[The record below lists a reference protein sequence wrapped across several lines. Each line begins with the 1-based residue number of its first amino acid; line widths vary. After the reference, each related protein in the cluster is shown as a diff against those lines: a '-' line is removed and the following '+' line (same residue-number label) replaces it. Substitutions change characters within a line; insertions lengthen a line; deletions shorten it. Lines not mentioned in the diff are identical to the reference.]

1 MVGRRSAAIVVM
13 SARRHRVVDQRSVQE
28 GAMNPSIVTP
38 ATFEDEVDLTATRRL
53 TALMYQQRLERLLT
67 LELTEDALA
76 MTVAE
81 RRQMVN
87 AAVLATVDALT
98 ELGDGASASD
108 LLRRAKRR

>member
-1 MVGRRSAAIVVM
+1 
-13 SARRHRVVDQRSVQE
+13 
-28 GAMNPSIVTP
+28 MNPSTVTP
-38 ATFEDEVDLTATRRL
+38 QMFEDEIDLAAVRRL

-67 LELTEDALA
+67 LDLA
-76 MTVAE
+76 EEARGASDGD
-81 RRQMVN
+81 RRRLIN